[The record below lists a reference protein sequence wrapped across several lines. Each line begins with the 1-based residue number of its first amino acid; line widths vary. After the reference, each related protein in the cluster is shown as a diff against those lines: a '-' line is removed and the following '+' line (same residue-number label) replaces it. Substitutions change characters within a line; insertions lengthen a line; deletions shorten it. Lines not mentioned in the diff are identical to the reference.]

1 MYPRSMTSVQLVL
14 AAACVAV
21 GLAAPLATCP
31 PAGFDTQGAL
41 EGGFD
46 IDWYA
51 NGTWYIQQQ
60 MTISYLPSG
69 FTYCVAATYTQLDKP
84 TTLGYTVNVHNH
96 AVRIFMS
103 SCHVPHL
110 SCPAQNRT
118 HSRST
123 APRSLTLTLTHVGA
137 PLSFVSIRHRWHSR
151 ARERRLTATTPLQ
164 ENSTGQQPAGSKD
177 ICAKVVNATAGKLE
191 VAPCFLPPSLSGP
204 YWVVAFSK
212 EEGWALVSGGPPKE
226 TGANGCKTG
235 TGVNGS
241 GLWIFTRFQERNE
254 GLVTK
259 IRGIAAAKGFDLSVL
274 NDVDQSHCSNN

>member
-96 AVRIFMS
+96 A
-103 SCHVPHL
+103 
-110 SCPAQNRT
+110 
-118 HSRST
+118 
-123 APRSLTLTLTHVGA
+123 
-137 PLSFVSIRHRWHSR
+137 
-151 ARERRLTATTPLQ
+151 